1 MRKYGFSYL
10 TAGSP
15 QILVLLKSVENI
27 FCSMYNSWCK
37 TPSMHKLII
46 FPAIGIF
53 ILILGFTHGGS
64 HDLVTSRWSWLIQM
78 KSSGRILFLFSS
90 PCSSQ
95 FPWLVYVQWPSAL
108 MSSGRSSFPLC
119 SLIICWRD
127 WTLPILNIDG
137 EVCAPGLHGLSCLP
151 HPFSHNLFACPSPF
165 SILLHLFLCFSLT
178 SCPPTNS
185 PHIHA
190 IYWTHSECQLYT
202 SYEDVAFGLQELS
215 NKGPASSRWGQKFQ
229 PWTKPLSLKRTFPLR
244 KPNPQAPK
252 TRNPKI
258 ILSLNHLTL
267 NLIHHLA

>member
-1 MRKYGFSYL
+1 MQNSKYAQTNYFSCNWHFYPDPRFYSWRI
-10 TAGSP
+10 TWPSHI
-15 QILVLLKSVENI
+15 QVILANSNEKLGPDSLPVLQSLFFPVPVTGVCTMAICPDVFWEVKFSTLLFNHLLK
-27 FCSMYNSWCK
+27 
-37 TPSMHKLII
+37 
-46 FPAIGIF
+46 
-53 ILILGFTHGGS
+53 
-64 HDLVTSRWSWLIQM
+64 R
-78 KSSGRILFLFSS
+78 
-90 PCSSQ
+90 
-95 FPWLVYVQWPSAL
+95 
-108 MSSGRSSFPLC
+108 
-119 SLIICWRD
+119 
-127 WTLPILNIDG
+127 LNLAHTYIDG

-151 HPFSHNLFACPSPF
+151 RPFSHNLFACPSPF